1 MIKIRIG
8 NYKFEYNQN
17 IFLTIIYNGNSGVKM
32 VKTDINI
39 ETVRE
44 NLSKTEEDL
53 QFKRLRESEEKYRNL
68 FETMVFGVVYQDNN
82 GVIISAN
89 PAAEEILGL
98 SLDQMQGKKSR
109 DPRWR
114 SIREDGSDFPNENY
128 PGMEALK
135 TGKKI
140 KNVIMGIYHPKKE
153 ETRWIKINAT
163 PQYNYD
169 KTKPYQV
176 CTTFEDITEYQKD
189 KENHNQSQKLL
200 HDIINGFPSI
210 IFVKDVEGRF
220 LTINNKLEELLGVKN
235 EDLKGKTDYDI
246 ICKELADFYRANDQK
261 VLEERRAIHFEEEA
275 DLMDGHHFF
284 IANKFPIYDNDGKPY
299 GVGSISTDITE
310 RKHLEEKLKEAHD
323 NLEQKVKERTEELLK
338 SNIELKRS
346 NEELERFAYVS
357 SHDLQE
363 PLRMVT
369 LYSQLLERR
378 YKNRLDDDADDFIEY
393 IVENAKRMKQLID
406 DLLEYSRVSSQTKQ
420 YENVNIEKILDN
432 VLKNLSIS
440 IIENNV
446 RVTYE
451 SLPNILADKN
461 QMLQVFQNLIT
472 NAIKF
477 RGDKSPEVN
486 ISAYKNQN
494 EWIFSVSDNGIGI
507 KPEHQKQIF
516 AVFKR
521 LHTKEEYPGSGIGLS
536 ITQKIIKQHGG
547 QIWVESES
555 GKGSI
560 FYFSIPVA

>member
-1 MIKIRIG
+1 
-8 NYKFEYNQN
+8 
-17 IFLTIIYNGNSGVKM
+17 M

-82 GVIISAN
+82 GVIISTN

-114 SIREDGSDFPNENY
+114 SIREDGSDFPYENY

-235 EDLKGKTDYDI
+235 EDLK
-246 ICKELADFYRANDQK
+246 
-261 VLEERRAIHFEEEA
+261 
-275 DLMDGHHFF
+275 
-284 IANKFPIYDNDGKPY
+284 
-299 GVGSISTDITE
+299 
-310 RKHLEEKLKEAHD
+310 EKL
-323 NLEQKVKERTEELLK
+323 
-338 SNIELKRS
+338 IMI
-346 NEELERFAYVS
+346 S
-357 SHDLQE
+357 S
-363 PLRMVT
+363 
-369 LYSQLLERR
+369 
-378 YKNRLDDDADDFIEY
+378 
-393 IVENAKRMKQLID
+393 
-406 DLLEYSRVSSQTKQ
+406 
-420 YENVNIEKILDN
+420 
-432 VLKNLSIS
+432 
-440 IIENNV
+440 V
-446 RVTYE
+446 R
-451 SLPNILADKN
+451 N
-461 QMLQVFQNLIT
+461 
-472 NAIKF
+472 
-477 RGDKSPEVN
+477 
-486 ISAYKNQN
+486 
-494 EWIFSVSDNGIGI
+494 
-507 KPEHQKQIF
+507 
-516 AVFKR
+516 
-521 LHTKEEYPGSGIGLS
+521 
-536 ITQKIIKQHGG
+536 
-547 QIWVESES
+547 
-555 GKGSI
+555 
-560 FYFSIPVA
+560 